1 MARSPSP
8 HASPHWLPAVRFAVG
23 ETVFDE
29 ALAQLTILHGDDP
42 SYRIER
48 VHLANTVQVAWS
60 AMRKGW
66 QRAERVVSSG
76 SYLMRGFS

>member
-1 MARSPSP
+1 M
-8 HASPHWLPAVRFAVG
+8 G

-48 VHLANTVQVAWS
+48 GHLANAVRVAWN
-60 AMRKGW
+60 AMRKGR
-66 QRAERVVSSG
+66 QQAERVRLNDTARQV
-76 SYLMRGFS
+76 